1 MTFVLGGL
9 NRTGYTS
16 YGKVDALIRQLELSM
31 HDNVA
36 YDVCNDETDKAFE
49 KMEQSVRAVRE
60 FIDALSAQS
69 STYYLTMDAAPFAF
83 CDAIAELLIAA
94 REEGVI
100 QELISFFKAAHP
112 TKGRIWKIGFRKH
125 VLAAV
130 SQVKEE
136 LKYGDNEFVAMFCQQ
151 EAAMRQV
158 VRNVAIVNMLST
170 FAGAL
175 FVLIGLLGTSL
186 YGRVLYILIKKHS
199 ACEVYRLMVHIG
211 VVDAARN
218 KLQQGAKMT
227 TSVIY
232 MYAVLSFLLTVS
244 PWCDYEVYPG
254 KFAPSF
260 NTTQPAC
267 GALRITTDVQMI
279 GSFTGTFLVYAYIV
293 RHIYYTGNVVG
304 AVGID
309 RNKPKSVD
317 DKNTSSP

>member
-49 KMEQSVRAVRE
+49 KMEQS
-60 FIDALSAQS
+60 
-69 STYYLTMDAAPFAF
+69 
-83 CDAIAELLIAA
+83 
-94 REEGVI
+94 
-100 QELISFFKAAHP
+100 
-112 TKGRIWKIGFRKH
+112 
-125 VLAAV
+125 
-130 SQVKEE
+130 
-136 LKYGDNEFVAMFCQQ
+136 
-151 EAAMRQV
+151 
-158 VRNVAIVNMLST
+158 
-170 FAGAL
+170 
-175 FVLIGLLGTSL
+175 
-186 YGRVLYILIKKHS
+186 
-199 ACEVYRLMVHIG
+199 
-211 VVDAARN
+211 
-218 KLQQGAKMT
+218 MT